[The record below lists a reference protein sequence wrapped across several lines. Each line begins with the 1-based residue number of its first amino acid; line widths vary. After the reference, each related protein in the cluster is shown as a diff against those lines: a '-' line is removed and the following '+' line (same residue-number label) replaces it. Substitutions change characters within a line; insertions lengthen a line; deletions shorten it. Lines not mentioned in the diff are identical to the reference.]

1 MNRFRLLVLALGGWL
16 ANSLA
21 LANGGGYAFGVKFS
35 GNVAPF
41 QASGTQHVR
50 LVEERLDVALRRS
63 TAAVVVRYSMMNMT
77 NAPLRVRFGFP
88 VEASD
93 PNADQ
98 YDEEPSPAQ
107 KRDSLL
113 RAVKQLQDYTVT
125 LDGKAVPSKYEVE
138 PFATGVIPTFAGSE
152 VLRGIA
158 GWMVSDVTFP
168 AGAPATLEIRYTA
181 RHGVDASYVSDDVSE
196 GARSF
201 SYRLSTGAVWSGT
214 IAKGTVTLRADG
226 IPADEVRIEKPLD
239 RFKRVG
245 DQWVWEFSNLEPTL
259 AEDIAVHAVPG
270 VDWEWVYDEEA
281 RARGVLI
288 YLQRRGA
295 WAEGH
300 QRFKAKASSTLKA
313 NKAHTFE
320 AAHLAEEKP
329 DVPWSEGVAGDGIGE
344 WVELR
349 PGRASPLMALE
360 ITPGFVGALFK
371 ANGRPSK
378 VEILLNG
385 EHRFTAGLEDL
396 PEPQLIPVLAYTKPV
411 STLRIT
417 ILEARPGSRYRDT
430 CIARVVLYDRL
441 PAEPARHG
449 AR

>member
-1 MNRFRLLVLALGGWL
+1 
-16 ANSLA
+16 
-21 LANGGGYAFGVKFS
+21 
-35 GNVAPF
+35 
-41 QASGTQHVR
+41 
-50 LVEERLDVALRRS
+50 VEEKLDVALRRS
-63 TAAVVVRYSMMNMT
+63 TAAVVVRYRTLNTTS
-77 NAPLRVRFGFP
+77 APVRVRFGFP

-93 PNADQ
+93 PQAEH

-113 RAVKQLQDYTVT
+113 QAIKQLHDYTVT
-125 LDGKAVPSKYEVE
+125 LDGKAVPSKYEIE
-138 PFATGVIPTFAGSE
+138 PFATGAIPAFAGSE
-152 VLRGIA
+152 VLKGVA

-181 RHGVDASYVSDDVSE
+181 LHGVDATYVSDDVSL
-196 GARSF
+196 GAPSF

-226 IPADEVRIEKPLD
+226 IPADEVRIETPLD

-245 DQWVWEFSNLEPTL
+245 DQWVWEFSDLEPTL
-259 AEDIAVHAVPG
+259 ADDITVRAVPG
-270 VDWEWVYDEEA
+270 VDREWVYDEEA

-288 YLQRRGA
+288 YLQRRGV

-300 QRFKAKASSTLKA
+300 QRFKAKASSTLKPA
-313 NKAHTFE
+313 KSHNFE
-320 AAHLAEEKP
+320 AAHLAEEKAEA
-329 DVPWSEGVAGDGIGE
+329 PWSEGVAGDGIGE

-349 PGRASPLMALE
+349 PDRSSPLLALE

-371 ANGRPSK
+371 ANGRPST

-385 EHRFTAGLEDL
+385 EHRFTAGLEDV
-396 PEPQLIPVLAYTKPV
+396 PEPQLIPVLGYTKPV

-417 ILEARPGSRYRDT
+417 ILEVRPGSRYRDT
-430 CIARVVLYDRL
+430 CITRAVLYDRL